1 MLMKTNIKDIA
12 QSILI
17 NSAKYNYAG
26 QDPFDSLNSRFFT
39 TFPKL
44 KKGLFGLAWIQL
56 NKRSIV
62 NVRSLLG
69 VPAMRNP
76 KGIGL
81 FILGL
86 LEDYQRTQE
95 SHYLAE
101 ATKLADWLLT
111 QQSDISVWQHACWGY
126 HFDWNA
132 RAFYVPKG
140 KPNVIT
146 TIYVAQALYAL
157 GEVTGEAK
165 YREPALD
172 AAHFIVK
179 ILYCEH
185 DGREFF
191 AYIPGETAFVHNA
204 SLWGAAWV
212 GFVANVTDNTE
223 YKNLVLKV
231 ARQSVKEQGEDGSWV
246 YGSRH
251 HHQFIDGFHTGY
263 NLEAL
268 HVLRKALDTD
278 EFDSSIEQ
286 GLAYYKEHLF
296 EQDGTAKYYH
306 NNRYPLDM
314 HCVSQ
319 AIFTLLKVGGTAQDV
334 KLAEKIINKAIDTLF
349 MPKQKRFVYQKH
361 KNFTNK
367 INYIRWTQ
375 AWVYYSFAYFNHFS
389 DQQVAKDKNMAEL
402 NIAQQETPL
411 HQQTME
417 LES

>member
-1 MLMKTNIKDIA
+1 MLNNMDLL
-12 QSILI
+12 SL
-17 NSAKYNYAG
+17 NSAILRASSEHGYAG
-26 QDPFDSLNSRFFT
+26 KDPFDSLNSQFFNA
-39 TFPKL
+39 FPKL
-44 KKGLFGLAWIQL
+44 KKGLFGLAWVQL

-62 NVRSLLG
+62 NMRLLLG

-95 SHYLAE
+95 SSYLTE
-101 ATKLADWLLT
+101 ATQLADWLLT
-111 QQSDISVWQHACWGY
+111 QQSDAVIWQHACWGY

-157 GEVTGEAK
+157 SEVTGEQK

-172 AAHFIVK
+172 SANFIVK
-179 ILYCEH
+179 TLHCEH

-212 GFVANVTDNTE
+212 GFVANVTNNPT
-223 YKNLVLKV
+223 YKALALKV
-231 ARQSVKEQGEDGSWV
+231 AHQSVKEQGGDGSWV
-246 YGSRH
+246 YGARH

-268 HVLRKALDTD
+268 HILRTALNTH
-278 EFDSSIEQ
+278 EFDDAIDR
-286 GLAYYKEHLF
+286 GLAYYKTNFF

-314 HCVSQ
+314 HSVAQ
-319 AIFTLLKVGGTAQDV
+319 AIFTLLKVGGTAEDIQLV
-334 KLAEKIINKAIDTLF
+334 EKIIQKSIDVLF
-349 MPKQKRFVYQKH
+349 MPNKKRFVYQKH

-375 AWVYYSFAYFNHFS
+375 AWVYYSFACYNRFKAK
-389 DQQVAKDKNMAEL
+389 QVTAEPEQI
-402 NIAQQETPL
+402 NV
-411 HQQTME
+411 
-417 LES
+417 

>member
-1 MLMKTNIKDIA
+1 MSQSVLTINQNILANA
-12 QSILI
+12 QL
-17 NSAKYNYAG
+17 NNFAG
-26 QDPFDSLNSRFFT
+26 QDPFDSLNSHFFT
-39 TFPKL
+39 AFPKL
-44 KKGLFGLAWIQL
+44 KKGFFGLAWIQL

-62 NVRSLLG
+62 NVRPLLG

-86 LEDYQRTQE
+86 LEDYKRTQDKQ
-95 SHYLAE
+95 YLIQ
-101 ATKLADWLLT
+101 ATQLADWLLT
-111 QQSDISVWQHACWGY
+111 QQSDVTIWHHACWGY

-157 GEVTGEAK
+157 SEVTGEKK

-179 ILYCEH
+179 TLYCEH

-212 GFVANVTDNTE
+212 GFVANVTNNAT
-223 YKNLVLKV
+223 YKSLALKV
-231 ARQSVKEQGEDGSWV
+231 ANQSVKEQAADGSWV
-246 YGSRH
+246 YGARH

-268 HVLRKALDTD
+268 HVLRTALETT
-278 EFDSSIEQ
+278 EFDPSIKL
-286 GLAYYKEHLF
+286 GLVYYKQEMF
-296 EQDGTAKYYH
+296 ESNGTAKYYN

-314 HCVSQ
+314 HSVSQ
-319 AIFTLLKVGGTAQDV
+319 AVLTLLKVSGEKEDIE
-334 KLAEKIINKAIDTLF
+334 LAGRIISRSIVNLYMPEK
-349 MPKQKRFVYQKH
+349 KRFMYQKH
-361 KNFTNK
+361 KYFTNK

-375 AWVYYSFAYFNHFS
+375 AWVYYSFAFYNH
-389 DQQVAKDKNMAEL
+389 
-402 NIAQQETPL
+402 
-411 HQQTME
+411 QTQGK
-417 LES
+417 